1 MGTCQLPR
9 RRRAMVVAA
18 SPVWRALAT
27 REIPLRTDKVTI
39 AACSLAPKQLAAIW
53 AGSLAVV

>member
-1 MGTCQLPR
+1 M
-9 RRRAMVVAA
+9 AA